1 VDTLDWIACP
11 QFNWCCNCWFNA
23 KIEKK
28 QTRIGIMYLC
38 LNCGIG
44 IHAYEDGTGK
54 GSLGEDL
61 PRHFSDEEWLKW
73 NEEYRKSNR

>member
-1 VDTLDWIACP
+1 
-11 QFNWCCNCWFNA
+11 
-23 KIEKK
+23 
-28 QTRIGIMYLC
+28 MYLC